1 MNPNTSDLKGQH
13 ALVTGAGRG
22 IGAAIVDELASLG
35 ANITLVGRT
44 VDILKRHAESVASDR
59 GVRTHVAVA
68 DVTEEKQVKQAYAS
82 AKSALGAP
90 SILVNNAGAAASAP
104 FARTSLGDW
113 QAMLAVNLTGVFLCS
128 RQALPAMLEAGYGR
142 IVTVASTAGLKGYS
156 YVSPYCAAKHGAI
169 GLTRALAME
178 TARTGVT
185 VNAVCP
191 GYTDTDMVQSAVET
205 ILNKTGRNR
214 EQALSSLTAANP
226 QRRLIDPSEVAETV
240 AWLALPGSSAI
251 TGQSIAVAG
260 GEVM

>member
-1 MNPNTSDLKGQH
+1 
-13 ALVTGAGRG
+13 
-22 IGAAIVDELASLG
+22 
-35 ANITLVGRT
+35 
-44 VDILKRHAESVASDR
+44 
-59 GVRTHVAVA
+59 
-68 DVTEEKQVKQAYAS
+68 
-82 AKSALGAP
+82 
-90 SILVNNAGAAASAP
+90 
-104 FARTSLGDW
+104 
-113 QAMLAVNLTGVFLCS
+113 
-128 RQALPAMLEAGYGR
+128 
-142 IVTVASTAGLKGYS
+142 
-156 YVSPYCAAKHGAI
+156 
-169 GLTRALAME
+169 ME

-205 ILNKTGRNR
+205 ILDKTGRNR

>member
-1 MNPNTSDLKGQH
+1 MNPDTADLTGQH

-22 IGAAIVDELASLG
+22 IGAAIVDELASRG
-35 ANITLVGRT
+35 ADVTLVGRT
-44 VDILKRHAESVASDR
+44 AEKLKRQADSIGSER

-68 DVTEEKQVKQAYAS
+68 DVTEEEEVKEAFESAS
-82 AKSALGAP
+82 DALGAP

-104 FARTSLGDW
+104 FARTTLGDW

-128 RQALPAMLEAGYGR
+128 RQALPAMLEANYGR
-142 IVTVASTAGLKGYS
+142 IVTVASTAGLKGYA

-191 GYTDTDMVQSAVET
+191 GYTDTDMVQSAVEN
-205 ILNKTGRNR
+205 ILDKTGRSR

-226 QRRLIDPSEVAETV
+226 QRRLIHPAEVAETV
-240 AWLALPGSSAI
+240 AWLALPGSGAI

>member
-1 MNPNTSDLKGQH
+1 MNPNTTDLKGQH
-13 ALVTGAGRG
+13 AFVTGAGRG
-22 IGAAIVDELASLG
+22 FGAAIVDELASLG

-44 VDILKRHAESVASDR
+44 VDKLNLRAESVVTDR

-68 DVTEEKQVKQAYAS
+68 DVTDEKQVRQAFES
-82 AKSALGAP
+82 ATSALGAP

-113 QAMLAVNLTGVFLCS
+113 LAMLAVNLTGVFLCS
-128 RQALPAMLEAGYGR
+128 REALPAMLEADYGR